1 MNKCR
6 LVKTL
11 LDEFSLIIV
20 DLKNID
26 IKIESEDQALIV
38 LCFLPSFY
46 VTFVD
51 TLLYEK
57 GSISLDEGS
66 NALKS
71 KEFYEELSR

>member
-1 MNKCR
+1 
-6 LVKTL
+6 
-11 LDEFSLIIV
+11 V

-26 IKIESEDQALIV
+26 IKIESEDETLIV

-46 VTFVD
+46 DTFVD
-51 TLLYEK
+51 TLLYKK
-57 GSISLDEGS
+57 GSISLDEVS